1 MKTSKKTI
9 AMTGAAGGVGRMLRP
24 LLRERYDLVLSDRTA
39 APDDLAE
46 GERWVSADL
55 ADRAA
60 LGEALGGTEGVVH
73 LGGQSVEADF
83 ETVKA
88 ANIEGLHNLFET
100 CRSEGVGRVVF
111 ASSNHA
117 VGFYPRTRRIGI
129 DEPVRPDGYYGLSK
143 AFGEA
148 MGALYADKFGLRVLS
163 IRIGNVAERPA
174 DRRRLAIWL
183 HPEDLLQLC
192 VIGLEHPAL
201 HHAIVYGASRCE
213 RAWWDNGTA
222 YALGYRPRHAAED
235 HVEHALAE
243 QEKLP
248 PDPIGDRF
256 QGGTFCARGFDG
268 DLERTEGAV
277 VCR

>member
-1 MKTSKKTI
+1 MKTTI

-24 LLRERYDLVLSDRTA
+24 LLRERYDLILSDRGQ
-39 APDDLAE
+39 APGDLAP

-55 ADRAA
+55 LDRAA
-60 LGEALGGTEGVVH
+60 LAGALAGAHGVIH

-88 ANIEGLHNLFET
+88 PNIDGLYNLFET
-100 CRSEGVGRVVF
+100 CRETGVGRVIF

-117 VGFYPRTRRIGI
+117 VGFYPRTRKIGI
-129 DEPVRPDGYYGLSK
+129 DEPVRPDSFYGLSK

-148 MGALYADKFGLRVLS
+148 MGSLYADKFGLRVMS

-174 DRRRLAIWL
+174 DKRRLSIWL
-183 HPEDLLQLC
+183 HPEDLFQLC

-201 HHAIVYGASRCE
+201 HHAIVYGASHCE

-222 YALGYRPRHAAED
+222 FALGYRPKHAAED
-235 HVEHALAE
+235 HVDFALAA
-243 QEKLP
+243 QAKLP
-248 PDPIGDRF
+248 ADPIGDRF
-256 QGGTFCARGFDG
+256 QGGTFCSSGFAG
-268 DLERTEGAV
+268 DFDRTLGATT
-277 VCR
+277 CR